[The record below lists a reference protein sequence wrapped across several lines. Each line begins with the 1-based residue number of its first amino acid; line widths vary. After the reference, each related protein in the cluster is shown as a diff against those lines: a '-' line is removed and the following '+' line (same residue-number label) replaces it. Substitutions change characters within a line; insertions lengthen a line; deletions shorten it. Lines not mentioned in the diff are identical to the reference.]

1 MIEALNFKRLQEEVH
16 DRYEYNEQCI
26 VGIIFARY
34 DLQHVQRI
42 IEENYLYWNY
52 NTKRYLDIFWAG
64 YGEYLCPN
72 DESATKKILKS
83 EGNDTRIYY
92 DLESFISVK
101 EQFNHYLKDKDKY
114 KDKLQLVLVNYKKGK
129 LRFDKYISID
139 LEQNLDDNYKK
150 IREIFEYIT
159 NACRNLHDVVEL
171 KERMEKDKAKRWIKG
186 ITISNVSD
194 VINVAKTV
202 GGILM
207 KRNFIIGVI
216 TGALVFGTVGVFAGQ
231 YIATENTFPIKL
243 NNNNVNLNGY
253 NVDGS
258 TYFKLRDIADV
269 VGGFNVD
276 FKNNTIRL
284 SKDGYVYEDKNED
297 LIPTMSENQRYMIN
311 IFLSN
316 FSEIDFNDYDANTAS
331 RDQLI
336 YFGCKHNSVNHTSG
350 AIPIS
355 DEEAAKYVTLDDFI
369 HACYKTDEET
379 VSNSIDRYLGKKVQH
394 GEAKYNVMGYDWQF
408 GYDNGYYYYDSGEEG
423 DARRVFSIA
432 DNMYD
437 NGDGTYTVIFTNY
450 SSGYTDILNDCYNLT
465 SESIEGFGIKVNKG
479 ATGKAVV
486 RPYNYNGKD
495 TYQLISLNMQ
505 E

>member
-1 MIEALNFKRLQEEVH
+1 MIEALNFTRLQEEVR

-72 DESATKKILKS
+72 DESATKKILKF

-202 GGILM
+202 GG
-207 KRNFIIGVI
+207 F
-216 TGALVFGTVGVFAGQ
+216 
-231 YIATENTFPIKL
+231 
-243 NNNNVNLNGY
+243 
-253 NVDGS
+253 
-258 TYFKLRDIADV
+258 
-269 VGGFNVD
+269 
-276 FKNNTIRL
+276 
-284 SKDGYVYEDKNED
+284 
-297 LIPTMSENQRYMIN
+297 
-311 IFLSN
+311 
-316 FSEIDFNDYDANTAS
+316 
-331 RDQLI
+331 
-336 YFGCKHNSVNHTSG
+336 
-350 AIPIS
+350 
-355 DEEAAKYVTLDDFI
+355 
-369 HACYKTDEET
+369 
-379 VSNSIDRYLGKKVQH
+379 
-394 GEAKYNVMGYDWQF
+394 
-408 GYDNGYYYYDSGEEG
+408 
-423 DARRVFSIA
+423 
-432 DNMYD
+432 
-437 NGDGTYTVIFTNY
+437 
-450 SSGYTDILNDCYNLT
+450 
-465 SESIEGFGIKVNKG
+465 
-479 ATGKAVV
+479 
-486 RPYNYNGKD
+486 
-495 TYQLISLNMQ
+495 
-505 E
+505 